1 MESVAYFTVAR
12 VLTSDIYNKTMNST
26 TQNIT
31 QLAKKFYVAETTIF
45 LALTLII
52 PALVH
57 QIPNSDSV
65 PIGAKLLPIFYAPLV
80 ATILFH
86 YRVGLFIGLAAPL
99 INYSLFG
106 KPALPIVGVLSLEL
120 VLFVSIIAII
130 YTLKFNFTKPLH
142 FIIGALGYLI
152 AKLISSSVVF
162 LFPSFVAMEAKT
174 FLFQSVSNA
183 WLGLIFLI
191 VISTAITIFD
201 RNRKNK

>member
-1 MESVAYFTVAR
+1 
-12 VLTSDIYNKTMNST
+12 MNST

-57 QIPNSDSV
+57 QIPSNDSV

-86 YRVGLFIGLAAPL
+86 YRVGLFIGIAAPL
-99 INYSLFG
+99 INFTLFG

-120 VLFVSIIAII
+120 VLFVSIVALI
-130 YTLKFNFTKPLH
+130 YTSKFEFTKPLH

-152 AKLISSSVVF
+152 AKLISSSLVF
-162 LFPSFVAMEAKT
+162 LFPQIVAIEAQK

-183 WLGLIFLI
+183 WLGLIFLAI
-191 VISTAITIFD
+191 ISTVITLFD
-201 RNRKNK
+201 RNRK